1 MRKNMIAQLKN
12 FEKTTKKIAKYLDIQ
27 LQNSS
32 KILSLDI
39 VLDCKITVWICAFL
53 LFSLFLETLK
63 KLRKRL
69 KRNFFP
75 TYQLCPT
82 CLIVDFSSLT
92 DVSDSHNRFLLYL
105 MLWHQ
110 DKGVQLKSSITQKHF
125 AEKVGQVDTSSTL
138 IFGILLRSEEGNFP
152 IVATQ

>member
-1 MRKNMIAQLKN
+1 M
-12 FEKTTKKIAKYLDIQ
+12 
-27 LQNSS
+27 
-32 KILSLDI
+32 SLDI
-39 VLDCKITVWICAFL
+39 VLDCKITDWICAFL

-125 AEKVGQVDTSSTL
+125 AEKVGQADTSTTFDLWNFAQKGGGEFSNCCDVVTLVLQRRTQNFADFIFL
-138 IFGILLRSEEGNFP
+138 IFISTMRFD
-152 IVATQ
+152 

>member
-1 MRKNMIAQLKN
+1 MQNTLTFNCRILQKSCLWIL
-12 FEKTTKKIAKYLDIQ
+12 FLIAKLPIGF
-27 LQNSS
+27 
-32 KILSLDI
+32 
-39 VLDCKITVWICAFL
+39 VHFFFFL
-53 LFSLFLETLK
+53 CFLKPFKKVTLK
-63 KLRKRL
+63 TEKE
-69 KRNFFP
+69 FFP

-152 IVATQ
+152 IVAT